1 MPDQG
6 DGYENEEQSVD
17 EEPTVEN
24 PPTEET
30 STQIPPLMVPTFIN
44 ENYNLRQEESE
55 YSQKDEEKEY

>member
-17 EEPTVEN
+17 EEPTVED
-24 PPTEET
+24 PPTEAA

-44 ENYNLRQEESE
+44 
-55 YSQKDEEKEY
+55 